1 MDWREV
7 TIYTTTEGIG
17 PVEAVLEDNGIKELP
32 AGVEGLHFHVLCES
46 RPEHLRLALD
56 AVEKRFGRFLDRIK
70 WLNMGGGHL
79 MTHKDYDCDEL
90 IRICRSSRRNIR
102 TCA

>member
-1 MDWREV
+1 MC
-7 TIYTTTEGIG
+7 
-17 PVEAVLEDNGIKELP
+17 PVRGWEFPPGSWKEAP

-56 AVEKRFGRFLDRIK
+56 AVEERFGRFLDRIK

-79 MTHKDYDCDEL
+79 MTHKDYDCDEPDPHF
-90 IRICRSSRRNIR
+90 
-102 TCA
+102 AGVQG